1 MLELFSL
8 KGKVALVTGASRGL
22 GKPIA
27 KGLAGAG
34 AHVILVARDRAKLD
48 AVKTEIEGEGGTAT
62 VLSLDL
68 ADEAAIREGVRRVG
82 AELGR
87 LDICVNNA
95 GIINWQPLLDSD
107 EDDFQKIMD
116 TNVRATFVMSQECAA
131 LMRAGGE
138 GGRIVNTGS
147 VLGPL
152 GRAKLHA
159 YCGSKSAIIGL
170 TRSLAFSFGPKVR
183 VNAIAPG
190 YHKTEMTKVHW
201 QNPPVEKA
209 IAERAALKRWG
220 DVDDL
225 VGVAL
230 FLASPAARF
239 ITGACIPVDGGYS
252 IG

>member
-1 MLELFSL
+1 MSDVTTTFHPALFA
-8 KGKVALVTGASRGL
+8 GRTVLVSGATRGIGLGIARGFARLGASVLATGSGEVAAVETRASEPNISFARLDVRDARTITTFVESQSRLDVVVNCAG
-22 GKPIA
+22 IA
-27 KGLAGAG
+27 RPQAEYDDDTYLEVMDVNLNSVMRISRA
-34 AHVILVARDRAKLD
+34 ARPLLERS
-48 AVKTEIEGEGGTAT
+48 GGSIINIASM
-62 VLSLDL
+62 LSYL
-68 ADEAAIREGVRRVG
+68 ADPAV
-82 AELGR
+82 
-87 LDICVNNA
+87 
-95 GIINWQPLLDSD
+95 P
-107 EDDFQKIMD
+107 
-116 TNVRATFVMSQECAA
+116 
-131 LMRAGGE
+131 
-138 GGRIVNTGS
+138 
-147 VLGPL
+147 
-152 GRAKLHA
+152 A
-159 YCGSKSAIIGL
+159 YCASKTGLLGL